1 MKEHQPTTKQ
11 IIAFAVVLSFIVS
24 MIGTVLSLG
33 IFAPLFGV
41 GETISGPFLFNR
53 PKILERIV
61 EKPAGH
67 LLGQEELIVKAVEEV
82 SPAVVSIVA
91 SRDVPVL
98 ERYYTDP
105 FGGDPFF
112 REFFGDSGFRV
123 PQYRQKGTERQE
135 ISSGSGFIVSS
146 DGLVMT
152 NKHVV
157 ADTEAEFTVLMND
170 GSKKPAKV
178 LARDAVQ
185 DLAILKIEGKDLP
198 TARFG
203 DSSRIKIG
211 QTAIA
216 IGNALGEFRNTVS
229 VGVVSG
235 LERSIVA
242 GGSGVPAESLEELI
256 QTDAAIN
263 PGNSGGPL
271 INMYGEVIGINTAVA
286 AGAENI
292 GFAIPSNRIQR
303 DVESVKS
310 YGKIVRPYL
319 GIRYTLVTKETAEKE
334 KLGRDYGARIMK
346 SADGPG
352 VMPGSPAEKA
362 GLQEGDIVLAI
373 AGARID
379 PSHTLVSLIEQ
390 YQVGEEVALTVF
402 RDGKEFEIKVK
413 LEERK

>member
-11 IIAFAVVLSFIVS
+11 IVAFAVVLSFIVS

-33 IFAPLFGV
+33 VFGPLFGV
-41 GETISGPFLFNR
+41 GETTSGPFLFNR

-61 EKPAGH
+61 EKPADR

-82 SPAVVSIVA
+82 SPAVVSIIA
-91 SRDVPVL
+91 SKDVPVL
-98 ERYYTDP
+98 EQYYTDP

-112 REFFGDSGFRV
+112 RQFFGGEFQV
-123 PQYRQKGTERQE
+123 PQYRQKGTERRE

-152 NKHVV
+152 NRHVV

-170 GSKKPAKV
+170 GSKKPARV
-178 LARDAVQ
+178 LARDPVQ
-185 DLAILKIEGKDLP
+185 DLAILKIEGTDLP

-203 DSSRIKIG
+203 DSSRIRIG

-216 IGNALGEFRNTVS
+216 IGNALGQFRNTVS

-242 GGSGVPAESLEELI
+242 GGGGVAAENLEELI

-286 AGAENI
+286 QGAENI
-292 GFAIPSNRIQR
+292 GFAIPSNRMKR
-303 DVESVKS
+303 DVASVAA
-310 YGKIVRPYL
+310 YGKIIRPYL
-319 GIRYTLVTKETAEKE
+319 GIRYTLITKEIAEKE
-334 KLGRDYGARIMK
+334 KLGRDYGAWLMK
-346 SADGPG
+346 SADGPAI
-352 VMPGSPAEKA
+352 MPGSPAEKA
-362 GLQEGDIVLAI
+362 GLKEGDIVLAI
-373 AGARID
+373 ALARID

-390 YQVGEEVALTVF
+390 YQVGDEVALTVF
-402 RDGKEFEIKVK
+402 RDGAELEVKVK